1 MRHRFFFLTI
11 ITLSATLFINCS
23 KNDDQRQF
31 EQQARSQPQGIT
43 QTDAQ
48 GNVMDA
54 DPDDWRI
61 SPMYRGLVSVG
72 VGISDSQPPY
82 PNPMQFNQTLNLSI
96 YVSNTETL
104 DRIEIFTFEISSQL
118 NGPIYTESDISSPQL
133 VSPTNLNGE
142 FISSSSGGSQAS
154 GLYRL
159 LIYDGQQNLITYG
172 DVRIQ

>member
-1 MRHRFFFLTI
+1 MREHIILIAFLI
-11 ITLSATLFINCS
+11 LGGMLASCS
-23 KNDDQRQF
+23 KSNDQRQF
-31 EQQARSQPQGIT
+31 EEQARSQPQGIT
-43 QTDAQ
+43 ETDAQ
-48 GNVMDA
+48 GQVANT

-61 SPMYRGLVSVG
+61 SPMYRGLVFIG
-72 VGISDSQPPY
+72 DGISGSQPPY
-82 PNPMQFNQTLNLSI
+82 PNPMQYNQRLDLSI

-104 DRIEIFTFEISSQL
+104 DRIEIYSFEIPSQL

-133 VSPTNLNGE
+133 VSPTNLSGE

-172 DVRIQ
+172 DIRIE

>member
-1 MRHRFFFLTI
+1 MRQHLILTAI
-11 ITLSATLFINCS
+11 LILGGLLASCS
-23 KNDDQRQF
+23 KSDDQRQF
-31 EQQARSQPQGIT
+31 EEQARSQPQGIT
-43 QTDAQ
+43 ETNAQ
-48 GNVMDA
+48 GQVVST

-61 SPMYRGLVSVG
+61 SPMYRGLVFIG
-72 VGISDSQPPY
+72 NGISDSQPPY
-82 PNPMQFNQTLNLSI
+82 PNPMQYNKSLDLNI

-104 DRIEIFTFEISSQL
+104 DYIEIYTYEIPSQL

-133 VSPTNLNGE
+133 VSPTNLSGE

-172 DVRIQ
+172 DIRIE